1 MKGLIFQ
8 RHANEKLNSTN
19 NKNDIYNAIN
29 LH

>member
-8 RHANEKLNSTN
+8 RLANEKLNFTN